1 MIFRPILA
9 GAVLRDRLLAGVGA
23 TFGIAL
29 TGVLAAVLAGEGSL
43 PLLVAPIGASAVLV
57 FAVPASP
64 LAQPWPVIGGNLL
77 SALWGLLVA
86 QCVATPVAAAA
97 LAVGGAIVMMSLLR
111 CLHPP
116 GGAVALGV
124 VLAAGHLPDGWLY
137 PWLPVGLDSALL
149 VLAGMFFHRLSRHV
163 YPHRPAAPV
172 PTPSPFA
179 AADIDAALAGMHESF
194 DIAREDLD
202 ALLDAAARHA
212 ALRRERSARSSPRR

>member
-9 GAVLRDRLLAGVGA
+9 GAMLRDRLLAGIGA
-23 TFGIAL
+23 TLGIAL
-29 TGVLAAVLAGEGSL
+29 TGVLAAVLAGQGSL

-97 LAVGGAIVMMSLLR
+97 LAVGGAIVVMSLLR

-149 VLAGMFFHRLSRHV
+149 VLAGMLFHRLSRHA

-172 PTPSPFA
+172 PTPFA